1 MLIAF
6 LKGYFHLEFL
16 KKKNPLKYGE
26 LSYVRIF
33 LTGSFYKAP
42 ILMWP
47 VIRIYR
53 DLNDMERKKYF
64 LAVAFTIAEILILL
78 NIIIWV

>member
-1 MLIAF
+1 LIIAN

-16 KKKNPLKYGE
+16 KEKLPLEYGG
-26 LSYVRIF
+26 LSYARIF

-47 VIRIYR
+47 FIRIHR
-53 DLNDMERKKYF
+53 NLSNIEAKKYF
-64 LAVAFTIAEILILL
+64 LAVAFTIAEVLILL
-78 NIIIWV
+78 NIIISP